1 MQSRLFG
8 IRPICLLH
16 DRLNRLP
23 IRSLWS
29 SCEYRY
35 YVRLPISRMVIHTL
49 VYYWETD
56 FRCLQQI
63 LIESNPCQIEKE
75 SKFSC
80 PSLSITSNESRLV
93 EFIVADN
100 QGNLVCFSISW
111 ERNADNDMKQLAE
124 ADPLL
129 RILSLG
135 YVLCHWLKCFLGLV
149 SSFHALTVDIIDMIP
164 SATTMAI
171 PLHFQYFHYSW
182 CQTQLA
188 ITFVSLSL
196 VVIKMA
202 IISPLLLGYSAFL
215 QAKEI

>member
-1 MQSRLFG
+1 M
-8 IRPICLLH
+8 
-16 DRLNRLP
+16 
-23 IRSLWS
+23 
-29 SCEYRY
+29 
-35 YVRLPISRMVIHTL
+35 RLPISRMVIHTL

-124 ADPLL
+124 AD
-129 RILSLG
+129 RSTF
-135 YVLCHWLKCFLGLV
+135 KN
-149 SSFHALTVDIIDMIP
+149 SFTGIR
-164 SATTMAI
+164 S
-171 PLHFQYFHYSW
+171 
-182 CQTQLA
+182 
-188 ITFVSLSL
+188 VSLTEVFSRIGQFL
-196 VVIKMA
+196 SCIDRRYHRHDTKCNDD
-202 IISPLLLGYSAFL
+202 GYSTPLSILPLFMMSNTACNYIRQPFSRGY
-215 QAKEI
+215 